1 MADANDSAAIL
12 AQVNQDLKN
21 LGYISQETT
30 QRMKA
35 SEKAA
40 KDFET
45 KMALGGKAV
54 SALADAGM
62 AAASAMY
69 QGEKGAAAFNK
80 SIGSMSEAAMAAGAV
95 LTMMIPGGPIIK
107 ALFAGMTLA
116 VGAVAKYTQAANEMS
131 DKLYTTFQ
139 KMSKSGAAASDGL
152 RGIYGDMQKL
162 GLGIQD
168 LDGYVEMINAS
179 SRDLAL
185 FGGSVFEGRKAFADM
200 GAAMKPFR
208 EQLYNA
214 GLSQEQINAGAMSY
228 IKLQAR
234 LGYSQSQTTK
244 QLADGAKKYLIEQ
257 DALTKLTG
265 QAREDTE
272 RQRQEALQ
280 EEQFRAKL
288 RQMELEGDAA
298 GAERLRKYND
308 LMTAIN
314 PELGKGIR
322 ALATGNV
329 VAAEAQQ
336 LLLTSSGQAAED
348 LQKVMDGTLPLAA
361 AADSTAKAIG
371 KFSDEVGVNLG
382 VLKANNGV
390 FMDLAATQ
398 DIRIAQEKGFEK
410 TLAKIEEE
418 KIKQGVEG
426 GKAADKLQ
434 QAQTDLR
441 LKQLDAMQAAQD
453 FVAKGMLPATYAA
466 IKMAGAVDNTV
477 SAINKLVDTIL
488 KLVDDITNSSVVKY
502 LTGAND
508 RDKTSEEKE
517 AQQRVEAAK
526 VAYEKA
532 FAGVGMF
539 DPKRFRIGS
548 SKEQDAADI
557 ELSTAQREDDRTR
570 AKMNEKY
577 GTTKQSAAAAGM
589 PGTST
594 TAAPAGAP
602 GRGMTAQDLA
612 SAGLQIRGTGDVQ
625 APGEEVSSNLIELA
639 KKIQKSVPGFE
650 YFSGFNDKYHN
661 NESESSLHT
670 KGMAA
675 DFVLGRKPSKEE
687 GQEIVSLL
695 KSLGASK
702 ARDEYNNPSAK
713 ATAGHFHVEIAK
725 MAEGG
730 IIKARPGGTVVQA
743 AEAGRDEAYIPLTRG
758 HVPVKIDTRAL
769 IDSMPKMEIDEKVTE
784 KLGKSFKDSFG
795 EDFQNNISRLT
806 KILDGMQAQE
816 NLDIQRRMLDV
827 LSDIKNSQN
836 NTADNTS
843 RMVAMAS
850 N

>member
-1 MADANDSAAIL
+1 
-12 AQVNQDLKN
+12 
-21 LGYISQETT
+21 
-30 QRMKA
+30 
-35 SEKAA
+35 
-40 KDFET
+40 
-45 KMALGGKAV
+45 
-54 SALADAGM
+54 
-62 AAASAMY
+62 
-69 QGEKGAAAFNK
+69 
-80 SIGSMSEAAMAAGAV
+80 
-95 LTMMIPGGPIIK
+95 
-107 ALFAGMTLA
+107 
-116 VGAVAKYTQAANEMS
+116 
-131 DKLYTTFQ
+131 
-139 KMSKSGAAASDGL
+139 
-152 RGIYGDMQKL
+152 
-162 GLGIQD
+162 
-168 LDGYVEMINAS
+168 
-179 SRDLAL
+179 
-185 FGGSVFEGRKAFADM
+185 M

-557 ELSTAQREDDRTR
+557 ELSTAQREADRTR